1 MQPGQAIETIN
12 PLRHFGEEQYAA
24 VWQKLFVTLLA
35 GFWGR
40 FLFIS
45 FVMLAIFFGVRR
57 RNPRAAAVCALGAA
71 AVAYGAGAMNILH
84 IFKIF

>member
-1 MQPGQAIETIN
+1 MQPGQVVEAMN
-12 PLRHFGEEQYAA
+12 PLRHIGEEQYAA

-40 FLFIS
+40 FLFLG
-45 FVMLAIFFGVRR
+45 FVALAIFFGIRQ
-57 RNPRAAAVCALGAA
+57 RNPRAAAMCAVVA
-71 AVAYGAGAMNILH
+71 AVIAYGAGAMNALK